1 MSLERE
7 LKDALR
13 RVEPPEGFAGRVL
26 ERVARESA
34 RVPWWRAWWGG
45 PVPAWA
51 AATALCA
58 AMVAGIHYQNQRMEQ
73 ARGEAARREVML
85 ALRIASGKLHVVQA
99 KVHEINGV
107 SERKL

>member
-26 ERVARESA
+26 ERVARERA
-34 RVPWWRAWWGG
+34 RVPWWRRWWVG

-51 AATALCA
+51 AAAAMCA
-58 AMVAGIHYQNQRMEQ
+58 AMVAGIHYQNERRER
-73 ARGEAARREVML
+73 ARGEEARREVML
-85 ALRIASGKLHVVQA
+85 ALRMAGSKLRAVQA
-99 KVHEINGV
+99 KVHEIGSI